1 MLDLWYIVT
10 YIIDSLLGRMEQ
22 DLALNILKTGANVFL
37 SGSAGTGKSYTL
49 NQYIGHLKKN
59 RVRYAIT
66 ASTGIA
72 ASLLKGT
79 TIHSWSGIGVRE
91 ELSQNDL
98 EKIKKKKIAISDTA
112 VLFIDEISMLHAKQF
127 EMLNRVLKYCR
138 NSNEPF
144 GGIQIVVCGDFFQLP
159 PVEKG
164 SSTGSKKFCFMSDA
178 WVEADFSI
186 CYLTKQYRQNG
197 DMLTTILNQIR
208 DNCVTEESLDI
219 LLGTKD
225 NLLDGGDITKL
236 YTHNDDVDRINSNHL
251 EKIKTKAYS
260 HKVEFKGPV
269 TLCEMIMR
277 QSRIQEIFE
286 YKVGALVMF
295 TKNNEEMGYCNGT
308 TGIITGTY
316 NHDDHGLMPVVKLS
330 TGGQIIVEPES
341 WAILDESGEEI
352 ASVVQIPLRLAWSIT
367 VHKSQGMTLD
377 RAEID
382 LSGTFESGQ
391 GYVALSR
398 LRSLDGMRVLGLNEM
413 ATSIVP
419 IVRKADVR
427 FRELSSI
434 NEAKYISYKG
444 FQRDHKGFLAKCKSN
459 GWLITQGDYKK
470 FKYGARK
477 AGTTSIKKK
486 DIKTSFKSAD
496 NPIESLL
503 KEKNISHTTL
513 IKNIQMWCEKDPSL
527 DLTSIKPSDRTLE
540 IVGSA
545 IKSYLKRGNTQ
556 PLYKNNPMFIMQNI
570 RMHGGQYL
578 NEIDVWKSF
587 LFLNDKGE
595 VKR

>member
-1 MLDLWYIVT
+1 
-10 YIIDSLLGRMEQ
+10 MEQ

-127 EMLNRVLKYCR
+127 EMLNQVLKYCR
-138 NSNEPF
+138 DSNEAF

-164 SSTGSKKFCFMSDA
+164 NSSGSKKFCFMSDA

-197 DMLTTILNQIR
+197 DALTTILNQIR
-208 DNCVTEESLDI
+208 DNSVTEESLDI
-219 LLGTKD
+219 LRSTKD

-236 YTHNDDVDRINSNHL
+236 YTHNEDVDRINSNHL

-260 HKVEFKGPV
+260 HKVEFNGPI

-277 QSRIQEIFE
+277 QSRIQEVFE

-295 TKNNEEMGYCNGT
+295 TKNNEEMGYCNGS

-316 NHDDHGLMPVVKLS
+316 EHDEYGLVPVVKLS

-341 WAILDESGEEI
+341 WAILNDAGEEI

-434 NEAKYISYKG
+434 NEAKYITHKG
-444 FQRDHKGFLAKCKSN
+444 FHKDHKGFLAKCKEN
-459 GWLITQGDYKK
+459 GWLITQGDHKK

-477 AGTTSIKKK
+477 AGATSIKKK
-486 DIKTSFKSAD
+486 DIKSSFKSSD
-496 NPIESLL
+496 NPIESIL

-513 IKNIQMWCEKDPSL
+513 IKNIQIWCEKDPSI
-527 DLTSIKPSDRTLE
+527 DLSSIKPSDRTLT

-545 IKSYLKRGNTQ
+545 IKSYMERGNTQ
-556 PLYKNNPMFIMQNI
+556 PLYKNNPMFIMQNVK
-570 RMHGGQYL
+570 MHGGQSL
-578 NEIDVWKSF
+578 SEVDVWKSF
-587 LFLNDKGE
+587 LFLDEKGE
-595 VKR
+595 MKQ

>member
-1 MLDLWYIVT
+1 MD
-10 YIIDSLLGRMEQ
+10 Q

-37 SGSAGTGKSYTL
+37 SGAAGTGKSYTL

-79 TIHSWSGIGVRE
+79 TIHSWSGIGVRD

-98 EKIKKKKIAISDTA
+98 DKIKKKKIAISDTA
-112 VLFIDEISMLHAKQF
+112 VLFIDEISMLHSKQLS
-127 EMLNRVLKYCR
+127 MLNQVLKYCR
-138 NSNEPF
+138 ESNEPF
-144 GGIQIVVCGDFFQLP
+144 GGIQLVVCGDFFQLP

-164 SSTGSKKFCFMSDA
+164 ESSGSKKFCFMSDS

-186 CYLTKQYRQNG
+186 CYLTKQYRQSGNE
-197 DMLTTILNQIR
+197 LTTILNQIR
-208 DNCVTEESLDI
+208 DDSVTEESLNI
-219 LLGTKD
+219 LRNTRK

-236 YTHNDDVDRINSNHL
+236 YTHNEDVDRINSNHL
-251 EKIKTKAYS
+251 NKIESKS
-260 HKVEFKGPV
+260 HSNKVEFNGPV
-269 TLCEMIMR
+269 TICEMIMR
-277 QSRIQEIFE
+277 QSRIQEVFE

-295 TKNNEEMGYCNGT
+295 TKNNEEMGYCNGS
-308 TGIITGTY
+308 TGIVTGTY
-316 NHDDHGLMPVVKLS
+316 KHDEYGLVPVVKLS

-398 LRSLDGMRVLGLNEM
+398 LRSLDGMRVLGLNDK

-427 FRELSSI
+427 FRELSTI
-434 NEAKYISYKG
+434 NEAKYIRYKG
-444 FQRDHKGFLAKCKSN
+444 FQKDHKSFLVKCKEN

-470 FKYGARK
+470 YKYGSRK
-477 AGTTSIKKK
+477 AGATSIKKK
-486 DIKTSFKSAD
+486 DIKSSFRGSD
-496 NPIESLL
+496 NPIETLL
-503 KEKNISHTTL
+503 KQKNISHTTL
-513 IKNIQMWCEKDPSL
+513 IKNIQMWCEKDPTI
-527 DLTSIKPSDRTLE
+527 DLSSIKPCEKTLN
-540 IVGSA
+540 IVAST
-545 IKSYLKRGNTQ
+545 IKSYLERGNTQ

-570 RMHGGQYL
+570 KMNGGQSL
-578 NEIDVWKSF
+578 SEIDVWKSF
-587 LFLNDKGE
+587 LFLTDKGE
-595 VKR
+595 VKN

>member
-1 MLDLWYIVT
+1 MD
-10 YIIDSLLGRMEQ
+10 Q

-37 SGSAGTGKSYTL
+37 SGAAGTGKSYTL

-79 TIHSWSGIGVRE
+79 TIHSWSGIGVRD

-98 EKIKKKKIAISDTA
+98 DKIKKKKIAISDTA
-112 VLFIDEISMLHAKQF
+112 VLFIDEISMLHSKQLS
-127 EMLNRVLKYCR
+127 MLNQVLKYCR
-138 NSNEPF
+138 ESNEPF
-144 GGIQIVVCGDFFQLP
+144 GGIQLVVCGDFFQLP

-164 SSTGSKKFCFMSDA
+164 ESSGSKKFCFMSDS

-186 CYLTKQYRQNG
+186 CYLTKQYRQSGNE
-197 DMLTTILNQIR
+197 LTTILNQIR
-208 DNCVTEESLDI
+208 DDSVTEESLNI
-219 LLGTKD
+219 LRNTRK

-236 YTHNDDVDRINSNHL
+236 YTHNEDVDRINSNHL
-251 EKIKTKAYS
+251 DKIESKSYS
-260 HKVEFKGPV
+260 NKVEFNGPV
-269 TLCEMIMR
+269 TICEMIMR
-277 QSRIQEIFE
+277 QSRIQEVFE

-295 TKNNEEMGYCNGT
+295 TKNNEEMGYCNGS
-308 TGIITGTY
+308 TGIVTGTY
-316 NHDDHGLMPVVKLS
+316 KHDEYGLVPVVKLS

-341 WAILDESGEEI
+341 WAILNESGEEI

-398 LRSLDGMRVLGLNEM
+398 LRSLDGMRVLGLNDK

-427 FRELSSI
+427 FRELSTI
-434 NEAKYISYKG
+434 NEAKYIRYKG
-444 FQRDHKGFLAKCKSN
+444 FQKDHKSFLVKCKEN

-470 FKYGARK
+470 YKYGSRK
-477 AGTTSIKKK
+477 AGATSIKKK
-486 DIKTSFKSAD
+486 DIKSSFRGSD
-496 NPIESLL
+496 NPIETLL
-503 KEKNISHTTL
+503 KQKNISHTTL
-513 IKNIQMWCEKDPSL
+513 IKNIQMWCEKDPTI
-527 DLTSIKPSDRTLE
+527 DLSSIKPCEKTLN
-540 IVGSA
+540 IVAST
-545 IKSYLKRGNTQ
+545 IKSYLERGNTQ

-570 RMHGGQYL
+570 KMNGGQSL
-578 NEIDVWKSF
+578 SEIDVWKSF
-587 LFLNDKGE
+587 LFLTDKGE
-595 VKR
+595 VKN